1 MNELLRSAGMRG
13 YTQLLQRLGCDPQ
26 PLLRK
31 HGLPEDLG
39 EDENAMVSMRAIIAL
54 MEESAALTG
63 CADLGLQLASLQDV
77 QILGPLAT
85 AIEHSNNVREALQ
98 TSSRYLFVHSPA
110 LIFSVFQPSK
120 VFPDAVELRI
130 EISLSQV
137 ASRRQ
142 TIDQCLGV
150 LHRLVAFFAG
160 ENYRLHAVTLPHTPL
175 SGVEKYTRFFNA
187 QVYPDQE
194 YAALHISPKTLS
206 SGLSDVNSSLRAI
219 ALEYLERHYGAPDQ
233 TITERVKRAL
243 QSTLSSTG
251 GAKTTIADLLFMHP
265 RTLQRKLTAEGTT
278 FESIRDTVR
287 REAAERYLKET
298 RIPLAQLA
306 SLLDLADQ
314 SVLTRLCLR
323 WFNMPPSKIRLKQS
337 PQ

>member
-1 MNELLRSAGMRG
+1 MKGYTELLK
-13 YTQLLQRLGCDPQ
+13 RLGFDPR
-26 PLLRK
+26 PILSK
-31 HGLPEDLG
+31 HGLPLDLG
-39 EDENAMVSMRAIIAL
+39 ENENAMVPMRAIIAL
-54 MEESAALTG
+54 MEESAAVTG
-63 CADLGLQLASLQDV
+63 CADLGLQLATLQDI

-85 AIEHSNNVREALQ
+85 AIQHSSNVREALH

-110 LIFSVFQPSK
+110 LLFSVLQPSQ
-120 VFPDAVELRI
+120 VFPEAVELRI
-130 EISLSQV
+130 EISLSQI

-160 ENYRLHAVTLPHTPL
+160 EHYRLHAVTLPHTPL
-175 SGVEKYTRFFNA
+175 AALEKYVRYFNA

-194 YAALHISPKTLS
+194 YAALHVSPQTLS
-206 SGLSDVNSSLRAI
+206 SGLYDVNSSLRSI
-219 ALEYLERHYGAPDQ
+219 ALEYLERHYGAPNQ
-233 TITERVKRAL
+233 TMAERVKRAL

-251 GAKTTIADLLFMHP
+251 GGKATVADLLFMHP

-278 FESIRDTVR
+278 FESIRDSVR
-287 REAAERYLKET
+287 REAAERYLMET

-306 SLLDLADQ
+306 SLLGLADQ

-323 WFNMPPSKIRLKQS
+323 WFNIPPSKMRQ
-337 PQ
+337 QHARQ